1 MKVKSN
7 LKSGS
12 IIDDTRQSASN
23 LSGQAGDF
31 LYAAQQQAESAG
43 SAISNAANSLK
54 LGVTDLIGIS

>member
-1 MKVKSN
+1 M
-7 LKSGS
+7 
-12 IIDDTRQSASN
+12 DDTRQTVSN
-23 LSGQAGDF
+23 LSGQAGNF